1 MQASGMDTVTGK
13 PKRQTA
19 HTILAKLV
27 ISKIGQF
34 QANMLNLHLG
44 TNQELLQPHMLV

>member
-1 MQASGMDTVTGK
+1 MQASGIDTVTAK
-13 PKRQTA
+13 HKRQTA

-34 QANMLNLHLG
+34 QENMLNLHLG
-44 TNQELLQPHMLV
+44 TYRELLQPHMLV